1 MRIIVNGREVDWSTT
16 DISYSQV
23 AAVAGCR
30 VNKVSYSG
38 KKGDGTLIMGESIG
52 VYDGMI
58 FNAGDTSRA

>member
-1 MRIIVNGREVDWSTT
+1 VRIIVNGREMNWSTT

-30 VNKVSYSG
+30 VNAVSYRG
-38 KKGDGTLIMGESIG
+38 KRGEGTLIMGESVG

-58 FNAGDTSRA
+58 FNAGDTSGP